1 MEINFRVVDEGEE
14 RCLNRALRDK
24 IENGKV

>member
-1 MEINFRVVDEGEE
+1 MEINIGEVDEGEE

-24 IENGKV
+24 IENGEI